1 MSTPDGSEPSGT
13 DPSGAGASG
22 TGAAGA
28 GPAAA
33 GAASNTPSGSNTPSA
48 SAPSGSHPHGLGW
61 VAHGRRRWIAALL
74 ALALVAVAVVAIV
87 NLNRAGTEAQP
98 AATQSASPTET
109 PSETP
114 SETAPP
120 APAAPPPPPPIPELP
135 AGAMN
140 VLVIG
145 SDSRGNARDEAA
157 HTAATGEPMDH
168 RSDTLMVV
176 HVPADRHTLYI
187 VSINRDLW
195 VDIPGFGGGK
205 INAGLQYGGID
216 MTTQTVQQLLGITI
230 DHTLMLDFNGF
241 RGLID
246 NLGGLDV
253 NVTLPFQ
260 STHDTGHVFGP
271 GVNHLDGQASME
283 FVRERYAF
291 SDGDFQRVRNQQTLL
306 RAVLARLTGGGA
318 LNDVTA
324 VRGLVDFASCC
335 LTVDKGFDPV
345 QAAILAYS
353 LRNLDTNAIGTMTL
367 PTAGSGFVAGQ
378 SVLFPDYGGINAVGA
393 ALREGRIGEFAVP

>member
-13 DPSGAGASG
+13 GPSGAGA
-22 TGAAGA
+22 AAD
-28 GPAAA
+28 P
-33 GAASNTPSGSNTPSA
+33 
-48 SAPSGSHPHGLGW
+48 PSGSHPPGLAW

-87 NLNRAGTEAQP
+87 NLNRTGMDAQP
-98 AATQSASPTET
+98 AAAQNASPTET
-109 PSETP
+109 PTEVRSETP
-114 SETAPP
+114 PP

-145 SDSRGNARDEAA
+145 SDSRANAREAAA
-157 HTAATGEPMDH
+157 HTAATGEAQDQ

-176 HVPADRHTLYI
+176 HVPADRRALYI

-205 INAGLQYGGID
+205 INAGLEYGGID
-216 MTTQTVQQLLGITI
+216 MTTATVQQLLGITI
-230 DHTLMLDFNGF
+230 DHTLMLDFGGF
-241 RGLID
+241 KSLID
-246 NLGGLDV
+246 GLGGLDV

-260 STHDTGHVFGP
+260 STHDTGHYFGP
-271 GVNHLDGQASME
+271 WVNHLDGQAAME

-291 SDGDFQRVRNQQTLL
+291 ADGDFQRVRNQQTML
-306 RAVLARLTGGGA
+306 RAILARLTGGGT

-353 LRNLDTNAIGTMTL
+353 LRNLDANAIGTMTL
-367 PTAGSGFVAGQ
+367 PTAGAGYVAGQ

-393 ALREGRIGEFAVP
+393 ALREGRIAQFAVP